1 MFHMS
6 GTPEVALPSPGTGR
20 ARSDRD
26 MGIAWKAAMATL
38 LLVTL
43 GGITEPATISY
54 SAFLAMLPFMA
65 ILGVASVG
73 QLLVV
78 QQRGL
83 DISVA
88 GMVSLAAV
96 IVTVVPNPSDN
107 PLAVAGGVL
116 LALLAGVVAG
126 AVNGFAVTLLRV
138 PSLVTTIGTNS
149 VLLGFVL
156 YASNGTPTQGA
167 ASLTHLV
174 VGRTVGLPNT
184 LLIMLVISVLATL
197 VIARTKL
204 GRRYIAA
211 GMSER
216 ASYALGIPVNTYRIA
231 TYAVAGFCYALS
243 GVLLAGLF
251 TVPDIFCG
259 DGYMLSTVAAV
270 VVAGNSLTGGR
281 CSIPATVVGAIF
293 LTYLDQLVLSLG
305 FATSAQYII
314 HALVVILGVA
324 VPNLLGHRKVAG

>member
-1 MFHMS
+1 MS
-6 GTPEVALPSPGTGR
+6 GTPETALPSSRFGR
-20 ARSDRD
+20 GRSDREV
-26 MGIAWKAAMATL
+26 GIAWKAAMAML
-38 LLVTL
+38 LLVVV
-43 GGITEPATISY
+43 GGFAEPATISA
-54 SAFLAMLPFMA
+54 SALLAMLPFMA

-96 IVTVVPNPSDN
+96 IATAVPDTSDN
-107 PLAVAGGVL
+107 PLIVAAGVV
-116 LALLAGVVAG
+116 LALLAGVAAG
-126 AVNGFAVTLLRV
+126 VVNGVAVTLLRV

-149 VLLGFVL
+149 ILLGFVL

-167 ASLTHLV
+167 AALTHLV
-174 VGRTVGLPNT
+174 VGRTAGVPNT
-184 LLIMLVISVLATL
+184 VLILLVITALATL

-211 GMSER
+211 GMNER
-216 ASYALGIPVNTYRIA
+216 ASYALGIPVTTYRIA
-231 TYAVAGFCYALS
+231 TYAIAGFCYALS

-324 VPNLLGHRKVAG
+324 LPSLLGRRRVTG